1 MKMSKLFAASL
12 TAAIALAISPNPI
25 WADEGVAA
33 AGKKV
38 FARCRSCH
46 TAEKGAPH
54 RVGPNLFGVVGRTC
68 GSSDFP
74 RYSPGMQGCAEKGM
88 VWDPAHLAKYI
99 VDASKFL
106 EEMTGKK
113 GRGMTP
119 QKLNA
124 QQLADVIAYLE
135 TLQ

>member
-1 MKMSKLFAASL
+1 MRISKLFAASL
-12 TAAIALAISPNPI
+12 TAAITLGPGIT
-25 WADEGVAA
+25 WADGGAAA

-38 FARCRSCH
+38 FARCKSCH

-68 GSSDFP
+68 GSTDFS
-74 RYSPGMQGCAEKGM
+74 RYSPGMQSCAEKGI
-88 VWDPAHLAKYI
+88 VWDATHLEKYI

-106 EEMTGKK
+106 EETTGKK

-135 TLQ
+135 SLQ